1 MSEAPKYVWIVEEV
15 GDDYHGSCIE
25 VAFTSEADADAY
37 VAFRQGCRKTCDDCG
52 HTHSYIKIKVPLLT
66 QWPLP
71 DGDQDDSETD

>member
-25 VAFTSEADADAY
+25 VAFTTEADADAY